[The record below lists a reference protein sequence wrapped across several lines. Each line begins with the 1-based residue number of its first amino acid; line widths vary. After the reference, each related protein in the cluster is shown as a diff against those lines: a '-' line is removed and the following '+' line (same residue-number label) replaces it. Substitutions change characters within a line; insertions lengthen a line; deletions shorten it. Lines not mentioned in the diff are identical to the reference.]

1 VAELPYRNCGH
12 YTMRV
17 LHFYKTYFP
26 DTFGGV
32 EQMIFQ
38 LAEKSVSL
46 GMHVDVLTLS
56 AQPQG
61 KIHLHNHTVYQEKL
75 GMQLAS
81 TGFSRRA
88 FSTFKSLVTSADI
101 VHYHY
106 PWPFMDV
113 VHFLTRCRKPAVVS
127 YHSDIVKQRHLLK
140 LYRPLQRIFL
150 NNVDCI
156 VAESPDYLASS
167 PILQRYRDK
176 TTVIPIGLDDST
188 YAAPDEATMRRW
200 KEKLPE
206 RFFLFTGVLRYYKG
220 LHVLLEAM
228 RGNACPV
235 VIAGSGPEEHRLR
248 ALAQRWN
255 LQHVYFP
262 GRIPDCD
269 KHALLGLCYGV
280 VLPSNLRSEAFG
292 ISLLEGAMFG
302 KPLISCAINTGTSF
316 INVHE
321 TTGLVTP
328 ANDPQ
333 ALSHALQFLWN
344 HPDTAA
350 RMGRAARER
359 YSNLFTADQMAAA
372 YAKIYRAL
380 AQSTFN
386 SSRHFAVNPLR

>member
-1 VAELPYRNCGH
+1 
-12 YTMRV
+12 MRI

-26 DTFGGV
+26 DTVGGV

-56 AQPQG
+56 ARPQG
-61 KIHLHNHTVYQEKL
+61 KILLENHVVHQEKL

-81 TGFSRRA
+81 TGFSRQV
-88 FSTFKSLVTSADI
+88 FFTFKHLAASADI

-106 PWPFMDV
+106 PWPFMDI

-127 YHSDIVKQRHLLK
+127 YHSDIVKQRHLSK
-140 LYRPLQRIFL
+140 IYRPLQRIFL
-150 NNVDCI
+150 NDVACI
-156 VAESPDYLASS
+156 VATSPDYLASS
-167 PILQRYRDK
+167 PVLQRYQDK
-176 TTVIPIGLDDST
+176 TTFIPIGLDESN
-188 YAAPDEATMRRW
+188 YAVPDEATLRKW

-220 LHVLLEAM
+220 LHILLEAM

-235 VIAGSGPEEHRLR
+235 VIAGSGPEEQRLH
-248 ALAQRWN
+248 ALAQQWN

-262 GRIPDCD
+262 GRISDCD
-269 KHALLGLCYGV
+269 KHALLRLCYGV

-292 ISLLEGAMFG
+292 IFLLEGAMFG

-316 INVHE
+316 INLHGK
-321 TTGLVTP
+321 TGLVIP
-328 ANDPQ
+328 ADDPQ
-333 ALSHALQFLWN
+333 ALAHALQLLWDN
-344 HPDTAA
+344 PDMAA

-359 YSNLFTADQMAAA
+359 YASTFTADQMAAS
-372 YAKIYRAL
+372 YAGVYRAL
-380 AQSTFN
+380 VARERKSLVQ
-386 SSRHFAVNPLR
+386 NP